1 MKKRHIVIT
10 AVITFYITLFV
21 CFMLATKFITGGYG
35 LNGSLITKL
44 MRIDNL
50 LEHSFIFDY
59 DKKAAEQNALEGYLA
74 ACNDVYTEYISE
86 NEFVEYKRSS
96 EGKYKGIGVVV
107 SISGEDVTI
116 ISVNPESP
124 ASKAKMQPGDIIKK
138 VNGVAVSSESYNEM
152 LSIIRGTDK
161 RGKDD
166 KLSIEISR
174 NNQQIVLDVVR
185 EEVES
190 ITVSSQLIDGDIGY
204 IRISSFEGSTSEQF
218 NKAVENFTQK
228 NVKGFIFDVRNNPG
242 GTLGS
247 VLDVTDRV
255 LKDGIILT
263 IRSKSGK
270 DEIFRAED
278 DDSIDIPVCVIAN
291 KSSASAAEVFTAA
304 LKENNVATFVGE
316 TTFGKGIVQSV
327 YPLGDDTAVKLT
339 TAKYYTPNGTCIHE
353 IGVAPDY
360 DVKLDEKYADLTISE
375 LGFDKDLQLK
385 KAVEVI
391 RNK

>member
-247 VLDVTDRV
+247 VLDVT
-255 LKDGIILT
+255 T
-263 IRSKSGK
+263 
-270 DEIFRAED
+270 
-278 DDSIDIPVCVIAN
+278 
-291 KSSASAAEVFTAA
+291 
-304 LKENNVATFVGE
+304 
-316 TTFGKGIVQSV
+316 
-327 YPLGDDTAVKLT
+327 
-339 TAKYYTPNGTCIHE
+339 
-353 IGVAPDY
+353 
-360 DVKLDEKYADLTISE
+360 
-375 LGFDKDLQLK
+375 
-385 KAVEVI
+385 
-391 RNK
+391 